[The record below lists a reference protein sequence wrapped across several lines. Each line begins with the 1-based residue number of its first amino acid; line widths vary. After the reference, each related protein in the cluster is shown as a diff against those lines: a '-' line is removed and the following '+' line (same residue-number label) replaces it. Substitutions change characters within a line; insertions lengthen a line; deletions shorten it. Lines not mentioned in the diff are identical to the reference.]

1 MQPEVLMHVC
11 LSVGELDVD
20 ATDAPFASAAYSNL
34 FSRRVQAQVFA
45 YEVGA
50 RRISVSPGLLAKL
63 QTVEHPQPADLRLE
77 PASMPDEHV
86 ATPPTPDQRTASLE
100 ETRETQV
107 AQAGEWRATYPDER
121 VGASVPS
128 SASQRTVLS
137 FGGSSKPKASTITT
151 GMLNADSGDGVP
163 QALGFEAATRSRGSG
178 LRVAQ
183 EASKESRDAP
193 KLVRRSIDWSD
204 ASFLQRLV
212 RRGLKAAD
220 AGWKQS
226 WEELCEKKDISSS
239 LSAQK
244 PSKEVLVEFVE
255 ANLCQTTGK
264 AWAQTLLYKRE
275 GEDDPAPTDE
285 LSDQDSD
292 PAAMVESDDI
302 QVSALDSSFLPQPSQ
317 SASTGLQHRE
327 GRSYTVYRL
336 QTACDSPCCPR
347 PHVIAPPGDAASKDA
362 EEESP
367 EKEQPQPGEVQQPQP
382 LPLVAAGPS
391 PAQSEAEFLG
401 DLSPTENP
409 HRHALPDVAMV
420 SKVEPEEGATEEA
433 DAALSE
439 VPPELAPG
447 KASKKE
453 KKEKKDKKEKKKD
466 KRAKKEK
473 KEKSDPT
480 AEAQPRESKRQAAPQ
495 VAIVAAQLD
504 SSSDSS
510 SAEIEP
516 ITSTPPSRDYKTHL
530 CSEFLEGRCRK
541 GSACPAAHSQSELR
555 QPGEAAADFRRQAR
569 SRTARDSGGDMPP
582 RGPGPPWPKPARQA
596 LPGASHA
603 MGVHHLMDP
612 LMMGHPA
619 IMTVPFM
626 APEMIHG
633 PSHYHPMAM
642 IVDPAMVMPK
652 FKEKQE
658 KKSKKGHR
666 EERDREREKQKRK
679 AEKTTDASTKR
690 HEQEVGDQATAAAEH
705 AVSMS
710 RRSGSSKNRK
720 PPSTRQRSDQC

>member
-11 LSVGELDVD
+11 LLVGELDVD
-20 ATDAPFASAAYSNL
+20 ATDAPFA
-34 FSRRVQAQVFA
+34 
-45 YEVGA
+45 
-50 RRISVSPGLLAKL
+50 RISVSPGLLAKL
-63 QTVEHPQPADLRLE
+63 QTVEHPRPADSPLE
-77 PASMPDEHV
+77 PASMPDEHA
-86 ATPPTPDQRTASLE
+86 ATPPTPDQRTDSLE

-107 AQAGEWRATYPDER
+107 AQAGEWT
-121 VGASVPS
+121 VGAFVPG

-137 FGGSSKPKASTITT
+137 FGGSSKPKASTVTT
-151 GMLNADSGDGVP
+151 GGMLNADSGDSVP

-178 LRVAQ
+178 VRVAQ
-183 EASKESRDAP
+183 EASKEGRDAP

-226 WEELCEKKDISSS
+226 WEELCEKNEISSS

-255 ANLCQTTGK
+255 ANLCQATGK
-264 AWAQTLLYKRE
+264 AWAQALLYKRE
-275 GEDDPAPTDE
+275 GEDEPAPTDE

-292 PAAMVESDDI
+292 PAAMVQSDDTQDRSSI
-302 QVSALDSSFLPQPSQ
+302 TDDNRVPPLPGQLRATVSAADSSFLPQPSQ
-317 SASTGLQHRE
+317 FASTILQYPE
-327 GRSYTVYRL
+327 
-336 QTACDSPCCPR
+336 
-347 PHVIAPPGDAASKDA
+347 GDAASKDA
-362 EEESP
+362 EESP
-367 EKEQPQPGEVQQPQP
+367 EKQLHPFEVQPQP
-382 LPLVAAGPS
+382 LPVAAPS
-391 PAQSEAEFLG
+391 PQSEA
-401 DLSPTENP
+401 
-409 HRHALPDVAMV
+409 LPDAAMV
-420 SKVEPEEGATEEA
+420 SKVEPEERAAEDA
-433 DAALSE
+433 DTALSE

-480 AEAQPRESKRQAAPQ
+480 TEAQPRESKRQAAPQ

-504 SSSDSS
+504 SSSSS

-516 ITSTPPSRDYKTHL
+516 IRSTPPSRDYKTHL

-555 QPGEAAADFRRQAR
+555 QPGEAAADFRRQVR
-569 SRTARDSGGDMPP
+569 SRTTRDGGGDMPP
-582 RGPGPPWPKPARQA
+582 RGPGPPGPARQA
-596 LPGASHA
+596 IPGAHA

-642 IVDPAMVMPK
+642 IVDPAVVMPK
-652 FKEKQE
+652 LKEKQE

-679 AEKTTDASTKR
+679 AEKTADASTKR
-690 HEQEVGDQATAAAEH
+690 HEQEKRQQPKEKVAKHKEKHMGEEKVAA
-705 AVSMS
+705 
-710 RRSGSSKNRK
+710 RK
-720 PPSTRQRSDQC
+720 ERKVDDEDL